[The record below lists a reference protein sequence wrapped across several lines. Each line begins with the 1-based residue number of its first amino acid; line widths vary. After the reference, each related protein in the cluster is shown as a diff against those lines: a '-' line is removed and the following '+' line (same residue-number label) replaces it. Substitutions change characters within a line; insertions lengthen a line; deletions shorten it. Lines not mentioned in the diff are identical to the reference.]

1 MNRQDIIAAADA
13 YLEKNW
19 PAMVQD
25 IERLVKI
32 ESIEDLEAAAPG
44 APFGPGPK
52 AALTEVLAI
61 AEGMGFSTC
70 DVDGYMGYADLAG
83 AGDKQI
89 GIIGHMDVVP
99 AGPGWHHEPY
109 AVTER
114 EGFLVG
120 RGVLDDK
127 GPSLM
132 ALHAMKCLADL
143 ELGFNH
149 TIRFLF
155 GANEESGM
163 NDVPYYRERFDD
175 PTFLFTP
182 DAEFPVC
189 YGEKGGFDADI
200 TSGPISDPVIVEF
213 EGGAATNAVPGI
225 AHAVVRADAAAL
237 PEAERITVTDL
248 GDGAVRIEASGKSAH
263 ASTPESGINA
273 IELIVRYL
281 LANDL
286 CGDDERKFLE
296 FQEKLLSATDGS
308 GVGLKTEDEYFGPL
322 TVIGGTVTMKD
333 DRFVQTMDSR
343 FPTSITADEITAAM
357 REHTDPIG
365 ATFEN
370 TLLMVPFLVKP
381 DTPEIQT
388 LLAAYNEITGAGAEP
403 FTMGGGTYAR
413 EFSRGASFGP
423 EMPWLPVPDWAG
435 GIHGPDEAVSIEQL
449 KTAFKI
455 YALALYDLEQ
465 LDLAQ

>member
-1 MNRQDIIAAADA
+1 MNRQDVISAAEA

-25 IERLVKI
+25 IDRLVRI
-32 ESIEDLEAAAPG
+32 ESVEDLEASEPG

-52 AALTEVLAI
+52 AALTEALSI

-109 AVTER
+109 AVTEK
-114 EGFLVG
+114 EGFLIG

-143 ELGFNH
+143 GLGLNH

-155 GANEESGM
+155 GVNEESGM
-163 NDVPYYRERFDD
+163 NDVPYYRERFAD
-175 PTFLFTP
+175 PAFLFTP

-189 YGEKGGFDADI
+189 HGEKGGFDARI
-200 TSGPISDPVIVEF
+200 TSGSISDPVIVEF
-213 EGGAATNAVPGI
+213 AGGAAPNAVPGV
-225 AHAVVRADAAAL
+225 AHAIVRADAAVL
-237 PEAERITVTDL
+237 PEAESITVTDL
-248 GDGAVRIEASGKSAH
+248 GNGAARIEALGKSAH
-263 ASTPESGINA
+263 ASMPENGVNA
-273 IELIVRYL
+273 IELVVRYL

-286 CGDDERKFLE
+286 CSADERAFLE
-296 FQEKLLSATDGS
+296 FQEKLLGATDGS
-308 GVGLKTEDEYFGPL
+308 GVGLKSEDDYFGPL
-322 TVIGGTVTMKD
+322 TVIGGTVAMQDGK
-333 DRFVQTMDSR
+333 FVQTMDSR
-343 FPTSITADEITAAM
+343 FPTSITEADIAAAM
-357 REHTDPIG
+357 RAHTDPIG
-365 ATFEN
+365 ATFEV
-370 TLLMVPFLVKP
+370 TLVKAPFLVKP

-388 LLAAYNEITGAGAEP
+388 LLRAYNEITGADAEP

-413 EFSRGASFGP
+413 VFSCAASFGP

-435 GIHGPDEAVSIEQL
+435 GIHGPGEAVSVDQL

-465 LDLAQ
+465 LDLA